1 VVLFHLSIGE
11 PELAQFLAERAE
23 PLVVVYHNI
32 SPADPFRPYDPTFA
46 DLLDDGRRQL
56 AALARRAV
64 AAMTYTEFNAGE
76 LRSAG
81 YRSLI
86 VLPIV
91 VDVSGL
97 RSAAPDPGA
106 LPRVTGGSPGPV
118 VLSVGQLLPH
128 KRPDFVVEA
137 FHILS
142 TYLVPDVLL
151 LLVGPTRLPAY
162 CDAVQTQIDELHLG
176 RAVITGG
183 VSRPE
188 LAAFFGAADLF
199 VTASEHEGFCVPL
212 LEAMAFDLPI
222 IARRFGAVPET
233 SGSAGLLLEATDGP
247 AVAAEAMAA
256 VLGDRGLRAAM
267 ADSGRERL
275 ADFDIEPAKQAWLDA
290 LLALA

>member
-1 VVLFHLSIGE
+1 VLFHLSIGE
-11 PELAQFLAERAE
+11 PELAHFLAQRSE

-56 AALARRAV
+56 AALAQRAV
-64 AAMTYTEFNAGE
+64 AAMTYTEFNASE

-81 YRSLI
+81 FRSLT
-86 VLPIV
+86 VLPII

-106 LPRVTGGSPGPV
+106 LPRVTAGGPGAV
-118 VLSVGQLLPH
+118 VLSVGQLFPH
-128 KRPDFVVEA
+128 KRPDFVIEA

-142 TYLVPDVLL
+142 TYLVPDALL
-151 LLVGPTRLPAY
+151 LLAGPTRLPAY
-162 CDAVQTQIDELHLG
+162 RDAVQTQIDELHLD
-176 RAVITGG
+176 RAVITGA
-183 VSRPE
+183 VSRQE
-188 LAAFFGAADLF
+188 LAAFFGAADMF

-233 SGSAGLLLEATDGP
+233 SGPAGLLLEATDGP

-256 VLGDRGLRAAM
+256 VLRDQGLRAAM
-267 ADSGRERL
+267 VDKGRRRL
-275 ADFDIEPAKQAWLDA
+275 ADFDIEPAKEAWLDA
-290 LLALA
+290 LLMLA